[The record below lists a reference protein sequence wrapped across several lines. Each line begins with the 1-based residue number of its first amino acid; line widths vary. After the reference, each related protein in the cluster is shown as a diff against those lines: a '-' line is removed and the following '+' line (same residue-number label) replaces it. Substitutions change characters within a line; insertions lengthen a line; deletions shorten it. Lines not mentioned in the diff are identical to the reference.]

1 MTTANLIEIFCIL
14 DEFCKYF
21 TPELKKHLVDTS
33 GKRCRNRSSRWD
45 RYLGMMT
52 AMTQVPVPTTI
63 AHGIERAGAHNGER
77 MLSSL
82 LF

>member
-1 MTTANLIEIFCIL
+1 MNIRLQSYDKFSNHPNISAKNYVLHT
-14 DEFCKYF
+14 
-21 TPELKKHLVDTS
+21 LK
-33 GKRCRNRSSRWD
+33 GKVERCSRWD

-52 AMTQVPVPTTI
+52 AMTQVPVPSMTI

>member
-33 GKRCRNRSSRWD
+33 DKRRRNH
-45 RYLGMMT
+45 
-52 AMTQVPVPTTI
+52 PCC
-63 AHGIERAGAHNGER
+63 
-77 MLSSL
+77 L
-82 LF
+82 LKTDDIHPPKSVISVHFFCLTCLMALQI

>member
-1 MTTANLIEIFCIL
+1 MIFKQDSNL
-14 DEFCKYF
+14 KS
-21 TPELKKHLVDTS
+21 TKS
-33 GKRCRNRSSRWD
+33 
-45 RYLGMMT
+45 LGQPKSLG
-52 AMTQVPVPTTI
+52 QVLGYDDCYDFSACPMTI

>member
-1 MTTANLIEIFCIL
+1 MAKSWAANSRG
-14 DEFCKYF
+14 DR
-21 TPELKKHLVDTS
+21 HL
-33 GKRCRNRSSRWD
+33 GYSSRH
-45 RYLGMMT
+45 
-52 AMTQVPVPTTI
+52 TQVPVPTTI